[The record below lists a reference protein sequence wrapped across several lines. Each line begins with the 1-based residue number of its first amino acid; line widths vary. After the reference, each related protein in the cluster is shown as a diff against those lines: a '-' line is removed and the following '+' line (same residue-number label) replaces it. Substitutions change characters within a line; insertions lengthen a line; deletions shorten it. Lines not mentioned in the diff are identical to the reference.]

1 MARDIERWI
10 RRGPVCLVVA
20 AIALTSCTPKEPAAP
35 AVGPGTN
42 ARLPLGQRGPGEA
55 GRDVSQ
61 REVELEVQLSVALGS
76 VQAAQAKLDGL
87 RNELA
92 ASEEKRVARE
102 REWLE
107 YSSLLG
113 KVSPERLPGGEPF
126 KVELRESAPVQG
138 DSAAAR
144 LPVDPPVDPL
154 IEARSRA
161 IARAIAT
168 LFTLEQVRGMD
179 LLECGTLDGN
189 SIGPVVFRLLDG
201 QGRLCGGLYAN
212 HLRMEASRAA
222 RTLTLV
228 LEDGYESRAGQ
239 KLPFEATAPEE
250 KRPNARR
257 LVLGPVDPTTW
268 ADDFHELFGERGLDL
283 SGDDGLW
290 DLALVKQRLNEQLKL
305 QTAGGTYRL
314 RELGGVQDSALIGVH
329 LERADESGTLERRFF
344 ADRMRLTR
352 SGTGVELVLENGAQV
367 RGDDER
373 VPFLDGR
380 YRILLPLADSEAWTR
395 AGLPGLSLPPALGI
409 DRQPGG

>member
-10 RRGPVCLVVA
+10 RRARVCLVVA
-20 AIALTSCTPKEPAAP
+20 AIALTSCTPEEPAAP
-35 AVGPGTN
+35 AVSGPGTN
-42 ARLPLGQRGPGEA
+42 ARLPLGQQRGSGEA
-55 GRDVSQ
+55 GHDRSR
-61 REVELEVQLSVALGS
+61 REVELEAQLSVALGKA
-76 VQAAQAKLDGL
+76 QAAQAKLDGL

-92 ASEEKRVARE
+92 ASEERRVARE

-113 KVSPERLPGGEPF
+113 KVSPERLPGGKPF
-126 KVELRESAPVQG
+126 KVELPESAPVPS
-138 DSAAAR
+138 DSDPAIR
-144 LPVDPPVDPL
+144 PIDPV

-189 SIGPVVFRLLDG
+189 AIGPVVFRLLDG

-228 LEDGYESRAGQ
+228 LEDGYETRAGE

-257 LVLGPVDPTTW
+257 LVLGPVDPSAW
-268 ADDFHELFGERGLDL
+268 ADDFHELFGEHGLDL

-314 RELGGVQDSALIGVH
+314 RELGGVQDSTLIGVH
-329 LERADESGTLERRFF
+329 LERADESGKLERRFF

-395 AGLPGLSLPPALGI
+395 AGLPGLSPPPAAGI